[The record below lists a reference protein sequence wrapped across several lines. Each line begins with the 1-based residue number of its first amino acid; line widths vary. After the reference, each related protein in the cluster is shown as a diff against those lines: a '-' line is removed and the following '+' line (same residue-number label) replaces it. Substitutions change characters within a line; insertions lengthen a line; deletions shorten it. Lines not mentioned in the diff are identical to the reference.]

1 MRTFIANNASN
12 IKKKVFLIISDLVI
26 VIVSLSAAFSLRLEK
41 IYLPW
46 KIEIEIYLIY
56 LISFY
61 FIFFINNTYN
71 ILLRYFDQFS
81 ILKIIKATFIFSII
95 AIGINMYL
103 YKSIYFPRSISFI
116 APIIIGMLIIIHR
129 VFINFLINLNKNKN
143 KKDNNILI
151 IGVNQS
157 HVELINNLRFKQ
169 SYGSIKGL
177 IDTSGMHKRRELNG
191 IKIYKKEELLNVIK
205 YQSIKEVIVGNKSL
219 SKKEVTNLFN
229 ELKNKNIRIKI
240 LDHFSDYARPT
251 KLNFFDII
259 DRPKIKVET
268 KILKRK
274 IKDKCVLV
282 TGGAGS
288 IGSELCIEILKHKPK
303 KVYILDI
310 SEISLFNLI
319 NKLKKSNQF
328 NKNIVKPMLGDCN
341 DEQFL
346 KHSFS
351 KLTIDEIYHA
361 AAYKHVSIGE
371 ENPYTM
377 IKNNIFGTKIV
388 VDFAIYKK
396 VKNFIFISS
405 DKAVNPKSILGITK
419 KFGEKLVKFLYEKN
433 KNNYN
438 ASFTIVRFGN
448 VIGSSG
454 SVIPIFLKQIQ
465 EKLPLTVTSIKAKRY
480 FMNISEAVQLV
491 INASYLNK
499 VGVKIYA
506 LDMGEQ
512 ISILSIAQKI
522 INLSGFTVKNS
533 KNPRGDI
540 PIKIIGLNKGEKTI
554 EELTLGKNLSITSH
568 SQIMLCDE
576 KIEYDNLN
584 KELNKMQENFFK
596 KSFIKNKLNIFKK
609 IYY

>member
-26 VIVSLSAAFSLRLEK
+26 VIFSLSAAFSLRLEK

-129 VFINFLINLNKNKN
+129 VFINFLINLSKNKN

-229 ELKNKNIRIKI
+229 EL
-240 LDHFSDYARPT
+240 
-251 KLNFFDII
+251 
-259 DRPKIKVET
+259 
-268 KILKRK
+268 
-274 IKDKCVLV
+274 
-282 TGGAGS
+282 
-288 IGSELCIEILKHKPK
+288 
-303 KVYILDI
+303 
-310 SEISLFNLI
+310 
-319 NKLKKSNQF
+319 
-328 NKNIVKPMLGDCN
+328 
-341 DEQFL
+341 
-346 KHSFS
+346 
-351 KLTIDEIYHA
+351 
-361 AAYKHVSIGE
+361 
-371 ENPYTM
+371 
-377 IKNNIFGTKIV
+377 
-388 VDFAIYKK
+388 
-396 VKNFIFISS
+396 
-405 DKAVNPKSILGITK
+405 
-419 KFGEKLVKFLYEKN
+419 
-433 KNNYN
+433 
-438 ASFTIVRFGN
+438 
-448 VIGSSG
+448 
-454 SVIPIFLKQIQ
+454 
-465 EKLPLTVTSIKAKRY
+465 
-480 FMNISEAVQLV
+480 
-491 INASYLNK
+491 
-499 VGVKIYA
+499 
-506 LDMGEQ
+506 
-512 ISILSIAQKI
+512 
-522 INLSGFTVKNS
+522 
-533 KNPRGDI
+533 
-540 PIKIIGLNKGEKTI
+540 
-554 EELTLGKNLSITSH
+554 
-568 SQIMLCDE
+568 
-576 KIEYDNLN
+576 
-584 KELNKMQENFFK
+584 
-596 KSFIKNKLNIFKK
+596 
-609 IYY
+609 